1 MPDWDIQPEGVQRV
15 VERTVN
21 RAEDVEDWGE
31 KYGTHLENAAT
42 SAGTLAMPGQERPE
56 MGIVG
61 AALAEFAEATQTD
74 IQFVVGRISAS
85 LMGASDATMA
95 YVNGDLDM
103 ALEAQRAAR
112 RAQPVSPV
120 DAAAEQRPAPGT
132 QYGYGPV

>member
-1 MPDWDIQPEGVQRV
+1 
-15 VERTVN
+15 
-21 RAEDVEDWGE
+21 
-31 KYGTHLENAAT
+31 
-42 SAGTLAMPGQERPE
+42 